1 MVVGRSCC
9 GSFRFHRPLS
19 CSFGGLAMT
28 GSLLGIWHRRNCQI
42 HSKFPVVDVEVL
54 AWLMLSSLDQIAE
67 EVASGVRRDVK
78 WEPPDLGHILNI
90 KASYSVE
97 VAEALALLQG
107 FKLAVEAHL
116 IPVVSESDSLI
127 VVKLLCSKVYV
138 LSELCLALES
148 TKLALSLTE
157 DLAWKFL
164 ILLRLLFWVIPNF

>member
-1 MVVGRSCC
+1 M
-9 GSFRFHRPLS
+9 
-19 CSFGGLAMT
+19 A
-28 GSLLGIWHRRNCQI
+28 
-42 HSKFPVVDVEVL
+42 
-54 AWLMLSSLDQIAE
+54 SS
-67 EVASGVRRDVK
+67 
-78 WEPPDLGHILNI
+78 ILNI

-127 VVKLLCSKVYV
+127 VVKLLCSKVHV

-148 TKLALSLTE
+148 TKLALSVTE